1 MLEKIAVP
9 ILYSQISSDKYADS
23 IPLTSSNA
31 NSDGIINYGE
41 SSYETNMNNIFGKND
56 VKNFNLQPVKII
68 SNVTI
73 KDPYERV
80 TTTTDPI
87 QDSYI

>member
-1 MLEKIAVP
+1 
-9 ILYSQISSDKYADS
+9 
-23 IPLTSSNA
+23 
-31 NSDGIINYGE
+31 
-41 SSYETNMNNIFGKND
+41 MNNIFGKND

-87 QDSYI
+87 QDSGIIKAANLNTDYKISWKIKNSINCTTNPN